1 MKRWM
6 QQILFVHGAT
16 ASGEW
21 SSFGEWQSF
30 QEEAELKESVEI
42 Y

>member
-1 MKRWM
+1 M
-6 QQILFVHGAT
+6 QRILFVYEPKT
-16 ASGEW
+16 AREW

-30 QEEAELKESVEI
+30 QEEAELKKNVKI